1 MIEIA
6 LLAIAVLVVTL
17 TLGVPL
23 PYCFGAALMVM
34 YSFGGVTMK
43 GMMLWGTQQLGNPV
57 LLAIPLFV
65 LAGTVMSESGIAA
78 SLLRF
83 VNAFIGHI
91 RGGLGVVAAVSCAV
105 IGAISGSGLTGI
117 AAIGPL
123 LIPEMEKRGYPRE
136 YATALIANSSI
147 LGLLIPPSVTMIVY
161 GWVTDTSILACF
173 LATLGPGLLI
183 MLAFSVVNLIMSRR
197 FNLILDDK
205 PTFSD
210 LSSEVVKR
218 GVHAFPALLMPVI
231 ILGGIYGGVM
241 TPTEAAAVAVIY
253 AIPVGF
259 LIYKGLKLRNFLMA
273 SKEAAT
279 AVGAIMMMILFSMIL
294 SQMFVYESI
303 PQKLV
308 QGIFA
313 ITDNK
318 IVLLVMINILL
329 FLVGMV
335 VNDVTA
341 IILIAPLLL
350 PLMQAIGV
358 SPVQFAAIM
367 GVNTAMGGVTP
378 PYASIL
384 YLGARIG
391 NVKVTKVIPPA
402 MKLILFGYV
411 PVVFLTS
418 LWPDLSLFLP
428 RLFGYDVAP

>member
-6 LLAIAVLVVTL
+6 LLAIAILVLTL

-34 YSFGGVTMK
+34 YFIGDVTMK
-43 GMMLWGTQQLGNPV
+43 GMMLWGFQQMGNPV

-65 LAGTVMSESGIAA
+65 LAGTIMSESGIAA

-173 LATLGPGLLI
+173 LATLGPGLFI
-183 MLAFSVVNLIMSRR
+183 MFNFSVVNLFMSRK
-197 FNLILDDK
+197 FDLKLDEK
-205 PTFSD
+205 PTFKE
-210 LSSEVVKR
+210 LSSEVAKR
-218 GVHAFPALLMPVI
+218 GFNATPALLMPVM

-241 TPTEAAAVAVIY
+241 TPTEAAALAVIY

-259 LIYKGLKLRNFLMA
+259 FIYKGLRWENFLFA
-273 SKEAAT
+273 GKEAAT
-279 AVGAIMMMILFSMIL
+279 AVGAIMIMILFSMIL
-294 SQMFVYESI
+294 GQMFVYESI

-308 QGIFA
+308 NSIFE
-313 ITDNK
+313 ITENK
-318 IVLLVMINILL
+318 VLLLILINILL

-350 PLMQAIGV
+350 PLMNAIGV
-358 SPVQFAAIM
+358 SPVQFPAIM

-391 NVKVTKVIPPA
+391 KVKVTKVIPPA
-402 MKLILFGYV
+402 MVLIVTGYV

-418 LWPDLSLFLP
+418 LWPDLSLYLP
-428 RLFGYDVAP
+428 RLFGY

>member
-6 LLAIAVLVVTL
+6 LIAIAILVITL

-34 YSFGGVTMK
+34 YFIGDVTMR
-43 GMMLWGTQQLGNPV
+43 GMMLWGFQQLGNPV

-65 LAGTVMSESGIAA
+65 LAGTIMSESGIAA

-83 VNAFIGHI
+83 VNAFVGHV
-91 RGGLGVVAAVSCAV
+91 RGGLGVVASVSCAV

-123 LIPEMEKRGYPRE
+123 LIPEMEKRGYPRA

-173 LATLGPGLLI
+173 LATLVPGLLI
-183 MLAFSVVNLIMSRR
+183 MTLFSVINLFMARK
-197 FNLILDDK
+197 FNLVLDEK
-205 PTFSD
+205 PSPGKLTG
-210 LSSEVVKR
+210 EVARR
-218 GVHAFPALLMPVI
+218 GWHAFPALLMPII

-253 AIPVGF
+253 AVPVGF
-259 LIYKGLKLRNFLMA
+259 LIYKGLRVPNFLA
-273 SKEAAT
+273 AGKEAAT

-294 SQMFVYESI
+294 SQMFTYERI
-303 PQKLV
+303 PQQLV
-308 QGIFA
+308 EGIFA
-313 ITDNK
+313 ITENK
-318 IVLLVMINILL
+318 VLLLILINILL

-341 IILIAPLLL
+341 IILIAPTAVAASL
-350 PLMQAIGV
+350 P
-358 SPVQFAAIM
+358 AA
-367 GVNTAMGGVTP
+367 
-378 PYASIL
+378 
-384 YLGARIG
+384 R
-391 NVKVTKVIPPA
+391 K
-402 MKLILFGYV
+402 FGTFK
-411 PVVFLTS
+411 PL
-418 LWPDLSLFLP
+418 
-428 RLFGYDVAP
+428 